1 MSKQISSSPQRYT
14 FQAESYIKRCEE
26 QEIEPSEDFLNIY
39 KSAKQRDIDNM
50 NDPEWQK
57 ENLEYDLRTTEWIL
71 DKVRS
76 SESYAQNLYA
86 AMCNRDFMKIDV
98 IPILKDQLW
107 HCSWRYAGGII
118 ADMKGEGDYI
128 DYYCSGIGSHE
139 SGYGLSGKPGNGYVS
154 EGTVTQEIEA
164 DLLKLDWRVMPED
177 TNVV

>member
-26 QEIEPSEDFLNIY
+26 QDVEPSEDYLNIY

-71 DKVRS
+71 DKVRA

-86 AMCNRDFMKIDV
+86 ALCNRDFMKLDV

-107 HCSWRYAGGII
+107 HCSWRYAGGIV

-139 SGYGLSGKPGNGYVS
+139 SGYGLSGKRGNGYVS

>member
-1 MSKQISSSPQRYT
+1 MSKEISSSPQRYT
-14 FQAESYIKRCEE
+14 FQAESYIKRCQE
-26 QEIEPSEDFLNIY
+26 QEIEPSEDYLNIY

-57 ENLEYDLRTTEWIL
+57 ANLEYDLRTTEWIL

-86 AMCNRDFMKIDV
+86 ALCNRDFMKLDM

-118 ADMKGEGDYI
+118 ADMRGEGDYI
-128 DYYCSGIGSHE
+128 DYYCSGIGSE
-139 SGYGLSGKPGNGYVS
+139 EMGYGLSGKPGNGYVS

-164 DLLKLDWRVMPED
+164 DLLKLEWRVMPSDED
-177 TNVV
+177 VV

>member
-26 QEIEPSEDFLNIY
+26 QNVEPSEDYLNIY
-39 KSAKQRDIDNM
+39 KSARQRDVDNM

-57 ENLEYDLRTTEWIL
+57 NNLEYDLRTTDWIL
-71 DKVRS
+71 GKVRA

-86 AMCNRDFMKIDV
+86 AMCNRDFMKLDM
-98 IPILKDQLW
+98 IPILKEQKW

-154 EGTVTQEIEA
+154 EGTVTEEIEA

-177 TNVV
+177 EDVV